1 MTRRLHGW
9 LRTAEAALAL
19 AVAHGLVRLVPFR
32 TWQGW
37 FARGSVPS
45 RPSPDAATLRHRSA
59 AIERAAA
66 RMPGDAPCLP
76 RALAMALMLRRRG
89 FGSQLQIGV
98 RPPAERDGREDL
110 HAWLTHR
117 GQVIYGERQG
127 SDVAFAAYA
136 LGSR

>member
-1 MTRRLHGW
+1 
-9 LRTAEAALAL
+9 
-19 AVAHGLVRLVPFR
+19 
-32 TWQGW
+32 
-37 FARGSVPS
+37 
-45 RPSPDAATLRHRSA
+45 
-59 AIERAAA
+59 
-66 RMPGDAPCLP
+66 
-76 RALAMALMLRRRG
+76 MLRRRG